1 MKIVADTNLL
11 VRVITNDDEAQAEV
25 ARAELNDAEAVILPS
40 VVLCE
45 LAWVLRKIYRHPAN
59 DIARAIRALIAGD
72 TVVID
77 HGSVDTGLAILDA
90 GGDFADGVI
99 AHEGRR
105 IGGEMFVSFDKEAV
119 ALVAAQGGAAKLL
132 A

>member
-11 VRVITNDDEAQAEV
+11 VRVITNDDEAQAKV

-40 VVLCE
+40 AVLCE
-45 LAWVLRKIYRHPAN
+45 LAWVLRKVYRHPAN
-59 DIARAIRALIAGD
+59 DIAHAIRALIAGD

-77 HGSVDTGLAILDA
+77 RGSVNTGLAILDA

-105 IGGEMFVSFDKEAV
+105 LGGEVFVSFDKEAV